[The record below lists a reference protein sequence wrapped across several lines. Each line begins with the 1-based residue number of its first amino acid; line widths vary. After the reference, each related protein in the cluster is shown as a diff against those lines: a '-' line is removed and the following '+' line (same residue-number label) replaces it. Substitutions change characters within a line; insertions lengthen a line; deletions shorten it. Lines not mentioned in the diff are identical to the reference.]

1 MGSMNIDPGEEI
13 AGHPAR
19 HIRDGLRKSGDNF
32 YAERFSEQAK
42 IGLAEA
48 HKLLR
53 NLAKLGYVEQK
64 PDRDG
69 DFTWG
74 PTLKGGQL
82 INASAMKPIK
92 RASAEKAV
100 AAFLGRCDELDID
113 PYWLYRVKR
122 VSVFGSYITDKERLG
137 DLDLV
142 VELERKNPETFIE
155 DSKRRSHEA
164 RMNGRAFRNIV
175 EELCWSEIEVKQFLR
190 SGSKYLRMHELS
202 DGLFKKK
209 KIAMK
214 VIYPR

>member
-1 MGSMNIDPGEEI
+1 LRRMNIEPGDKI
-13 AGHPAR
+13 AGYPAR
-19 HIRDGLRKSGDNF
+19 LIRDGLRKSGDNF

-42 IGLAEA
+42 IELAEA
-48 HKLLR
+48 RKLLR
-53 NLAKLGYVEQK
+53 KLEKLGYVERE

-74 PTLKGGQL
+74 TTLKGGQL
-82 INASAMKPIK
+82 INASAMKPIT

-100 AAFLGRCDELDID
+100 AAFLGHCDELDVD

-122 VSVFGSYITDKERLG
+122 VRVFGSYITDKERLG
-137 DLDLV
+137 DVDLV

-164 RMNGRAFRNIV
+164 QMKGRVFRNIV
-175 EELCWSEIEVKQFLR
+175 DEICWSEIEAKQFLR

-214 VIYPR
+214 TLYPR

>member
-1 MGSMNIDPGEEI
+1 MNIDPGEEI